1 MKKILIIIFVL
12 VIFSGCSSKFDTPDK
27 TIKTLETALNKRDV
41 STSFDSFFYNEEFLK
56 ENNLNEAQLKNK
68 LVTKYKNLKEL
79 QNEKNY
85 RQEYIIIDSKID
97 GNTST
102 MTIKKCVYSDE
113 WETNSE
119 DCGINQINLLK
130 INNEWKIDVST
141 AKFYDGYY

>member
-1 MKKILIIIFVL
+1 MKKILLIIFVL
-12 VIFSGCSSKFDTPDK
+12 IIISGCASKFDTPEK

-41 STSFDSFFYNEEFLK
+41 STSFDSFFYNEDFLK

-68 LVTKYKNLKEL
+68 LVTEYKDLKEL

-141 AKFYDGYY
+141 ARFYDGYY